1 MTAKALIH
9 IGGSKLQLPGLGWA
23 RAAGL
28 HVVLTDRNPEAPGR
42 ALADEYVPLAGDDDD
57 GLMALA
63 GRLAA
68 ERGLAGLYCGSDFGL
83 PSVARVSAAHGVS
96 SCTPEACV
104 RALDKAAA
112 VARWRETGIACP
124 RGRVVESEGEMA
136 AALAE
141 VGLPAIVKPVGSSGS
156 RGVVSVETPAQ
167 GVAAFRAALDYADSV
182 LVEELLRGRHF
193 DVNGLFLGGAFHPA
207 GMLERFF
214 SPPPYHYP
222 VWGVQPPTLDD
233 ATREGVYGL
242 LENAARSLG
251 IDCGPVKADVMVT
264 ERGAVVLE
272 VSPRF
277 HGDVST
283 SFVTPLAVGES
294 PVAAW
299 FRHLAG
305 ETVTV
310 ECRERRTAGWMAIFP
325 GRPGTFRGVEG
336 LDAARSMAGIERI
349 EILKPQGFGVRQV
362 CDNTTVLGFIWA
374 AVNKGDDVFR
384 VLHAAREE
392 IHPIMEE

>member
-9 IGGSKLQLPGLGWA
+9 VGGSKLQLPGLRWA
-23 RAAGL
+23 AQAGL

-42 ALADEYVPLAGDDDD
+42 ELAHEYVSLSGDDDG
-57 GLMALA
+57 GLLALA
-63 GRLAA
+63 RRLEA
-68 ERGLAGLYCGSDFGL
+68 ERGLAGIYCGSDFGL
-83 PSVARVSAAHGVS
+83 PTLTRVSAALGLS
-96 SCTPEACV
+96 ACPPEACS
-104 RALDKAAA
+104 RALNKAAA

-136 AALAE
+136 AALAH

-156 RGVVSVETPAQ
+156 RGVVSVGTPAQ
-167 GVAAFRAALDYADSV
+167 GVAAFRAALNYADNV
-182 LVEELLRGRHF
+182 MVEELLSGRHF
-193 DVNGLFLGGAFHPA
+193 DVNGLFLDGVFHPA

-222 VWGVQPPTLDD
+222 VWGVQPPILDD
-233 ATREGVYGL
+233 ATREGIYGL

-264 ERGAVVLE
+264 ERGAVILE

-325 GRPGTFRGVEG
+325 GRPGVFRGVEG
-336 LDAARSMAGIERI
+336 LDSARSIAGVERV

-362 CDNTTVLGFIWA
+362 CDNTAVLGFIWA
-374 AVNKGDDVFR
+374 AVNKGEDVFR